1 MKLRWSREANNDL
14 ARLHEFM
21 VPLNSSAADRLV
33 VRLIK
38 APERLL
44 DLPRMGSRLESFEH
58 REVRRLLAD
67 AYEIQ
72 YELLGAEITILRVFH
87 VRENR

>member
-21 VPLNSSAADRLV
+21 LPLNKSAADRLA
-33 VRLIK
+33 VRLIR

-44 DLPRMGSRLESFEH
+44 GLPRMGSRLESFGH
-58 REVRRLLAD
+58 REIRRLLVD
-67 AYEIQ
+67 DYEIQ
-72 YELLGAEITILRVFH
+72 YEVLGVEITVLRVFH
-87 VRENR
+87 TREQR

>member
-44 DLPRMGSRLESFEH
+44 DLPRMGSRLE
-58 REVRRLLAD
+58 
-67 AYEIQ
+67 
-72 YELLGAEITILRVFH
+72 
-87 VRENR
+87 